1 MPRLLTFPLLFLL
14 LAIRS
19 AWGQESAPGAPCGTV
34 DALQDPLAPLTLR
47 YDDFGIYR
55 ARFGG
60 LHVGVDMGFGEGA
73 VGTPV
78 YAVARGQVTYADPY
92 GWDTEGGVI
101 VLAHHFPDGSVAYSL
116 YGHIVPEGASF
127 PEVGRCVEGG
137 TLLARIGTPTLS
149 APHLHFE
156 FRDFLPDDGGPGYV
170 PGNPLEAGW
179 FHPLDFAAAW
189 RLRLNL
195 PARAAYHSPQAPTLP
210 PVLLADGQMILASG
224 NTLFALSPLSQLRW
238 RLQSDAPLRSLAAL
252 PDESIVAHST
262 TGQVLVVHGGRY
274 RAIWSP
280 AHLLADLPPLVLGE
294 TLVFATEGGPAQDGP
309 AQDGTLLAFAP
320 SGLLRWQSE
329 PLENARPL
337 ALRSSEGSVA
347 LLVEEEAGARL
358 RLFSVGDGRQPGG
371 RLIGE
376 WHFNTVPLL
385 ADSPNGGWWLY
396 DGGALL
402 RLEQTAGAWQL
413 TTQNALSQAP
423 QSGVALPRDGQL
435 HALADGG
442 ALLFPGDAAGTLLA
456 FSAAG
461 QVRWQQVYPELSGF
475 SPPLL
480 ASAADGCWL
489 AALSEEGAL
498 LLLRGADGTPLSG
511 DSDRGESSRRD
522 SQVSAP
528 TDGDSLTLVGD
539 TPLQQEDWPGALYPG
554 GRRQRQP
561 AARLLQRQGDL
572 LLVGAGHLSVL
583 ALDVAA
589 SPELQCEVGG

>member
-1 MPRLLTFPLLFLL
+1 MPRFSPTLTLLCLL
-14 LAIRS
+14 LAAGLAR
-19 AWGQESAPGAPCGTV
+19 AQETAAQEIAPSAPCGTV
-34 DALQDPLAPLTLR
+34 DSLQDPLDPLTLR
-47 YDDFGIYR
+47 YDDFGSYR

-78 YAVARGQVTYADPY
+78 FAVARGQVTYADPY
-92 GWDTEGGVI
+92 GWDSEGGVI
-101 VLAHHFPDGSVAYSL
+101 VLAHHFPDGSTAYSL
-116 YGHIVPEGASF
+116 YGHIVPEGAAF
-127 PEVGRCVEGG
+127 PAVGRCVEGG

-156 FRDFLPDDGGPGYV
+156 FRDFLPDNGGPGYV

-195 PARAAYHSPQAPTLP
+195 SARAAYHSLQAPTLP
-210 PVLLADGQMILASG
+210 PVLLPDGQLVLASG
-224 NTLFALSPLSQLRW
+224 NTLLALSPPNQLRW

-252 PDESIVAHST
+252 PDESIVAQNAT
-262 TGQVLVVHGGRY
+262 DQVLVVHGGRY

-280 AHLLADLPPLVLGE
+280 AHDLADLPPLVLGE
-294 TLVFATEGGPAQDGP
+294 TLVFATEAGPAT
-309 AQDGTLLAFAP
+309 DGTLLAFAP

-329 PLENARPL
+329 SLENARPL
-337 ALRSSEGSVA
+337 SLRSSAESLA
-347 LLVEEEAGARL
+347 LLVEDDSGVRL
-358 RLFSVGDGRQPGG
+358 RLFTASGG
-371 RLIGE
+371 RLLGE
-376 WHFNTVPLL
+376 WPFRTAPLL
-385 ADSPNGGWWLY
+385 AAGPNDVWWLY
-396 DGGALL
+396 DGGALH
-402 RLEQTAGAWQL
+402 RLEQTAGARPRWLRQRVL
-413 TTQNALSQAP
+413 GQPLPGAVLSR
-423 QSGVALPRDGQL
+423 SGQL

-442 ALLFPGDAAGTLLA
+442 AVLFPGDAAGTLIA

-461 QVRWQQVYPELSGF
+461 QVRWQQRYPELRGF

-498 LLLRGADGTPLSG
+498 LLLRGADGTPLAS
-511 DSDRGESSRRD
+511 
-522 SQVSAP
+522 
-528 TDGDSLTLVGD
+528 DSLVAD
-539 TPLQQEDWPGALYPG
+539 TPSDDPPASGAPSSGALRESGWPGALYPG

-572 LLVGAGHLSVL
+572 LLVGAGYLSVL
-583 ALDVAA
+583 ALDITNV
-589 SPELQCEVGG
+589 PELRCATAE